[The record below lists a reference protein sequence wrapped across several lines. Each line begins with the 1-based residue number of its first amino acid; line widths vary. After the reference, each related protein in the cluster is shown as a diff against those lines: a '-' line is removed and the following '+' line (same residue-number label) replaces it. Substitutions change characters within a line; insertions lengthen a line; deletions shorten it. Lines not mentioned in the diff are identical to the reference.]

1 MVCSLTECQSMS
13 LKSVARGRGREGH
26 SGSWR
31 DNLDYSFEKTQFI
44 NPGRGCHQGKNGG
57 GVDELSGKTRVILR
71 RWTSALPREKNTYRA
86 KPRP

>member
-1 MVCSLTECQSMS
+1 MS

-57 GVDELSGKTRVILR
+57 GVDELSGKTRGD
-71 RWTSALPREKNTYRA
+71 SEKMDFCASSRKKTLIELNLAHRNF
-86 KPRP
+86 